1 MSNTLRCGVTSPPLV
16 LSLILH
22 HVSIFLLKHA
32 SLWTDSSDSLT
43 YHRHS
48 ITAPSAVKLD
58 LTRIKGHLLIY
69 ICIYGCFTSEW
80 RHTRTRCRQREWAKN
95 LFHTAPVRFCGVNT
109 EWMCNKSFFY
119 ILQLERYPPV
129 LFGLCLAA
137 YLKINR
143 FELSCFL
150 RFVLRSDEHT
160 RPWTS

>member
-1 MSNTLRCGVTSPPLV
+1 MQGDITSSRAQFDFTPCFYIFVETCVAVNGFLRQLDVPP
-16 LSLILH
+16 SLH
-22 HVSIFLLKHA
+22 H
-32 SLWTDSSDSLT
+32 DSFWC
-43 YHRHS
+43 
-48 ITAPSAVKLD
+48 KLD

-69 ICIYGCFTSEW
+69 ICIYGCFTVTEL
-80 RHTRTRCRQREWAKN
+80 RHTWTWCRQREWAKN

-119 ILQLERYPPV
+119 ILQLERYPHV
-129 LFGLCLAA
+129 SFGLCLAA
-137 YLKINR
+137 YLIINR